1 MISLNSFYYI
11 LYDHLFKQ
19 INTIPFYFLPF
30 GSTKPEDL
38 SGSNIVCWHSY
49 PDSWSNVLFYD
60 QEPIQKENFKNVI
73 EYHRGNFKNRDWN
86 IQFLANS
93 EISQIKKN
101 ICKKYR
107 FLDFYYF
114 FHGFLSLYWFND
126 GKYMSDN
133 SYWSHDYICFN
144 HLHHSVRNYRLS
156 LVANLMEQDIL
167 DKGLVSLHLAKNSK
181 DLLKHELFYEYSNLS
196 SNNKKLIAKHIL
208 PLDKSLTIDD
218 CAISGEMSSH
228 FDHNILKLWQK
239 GFFHVVTE
247 TVFYDNKLHL
257 TEKIF
262 KPIIAKRPF
271 ILVGAHNNLK
281 YLKSYGFK
289 TFDKWIDESYDD
301 EQDPDLRMEKIVFEI
316 KKITLLSKE
325 QKIKMQHEMQSTLDY
340 NFNHFYNEFKKIIV
354 TELVDNFETCIKQ
367 WNTTTYNQIVDLNEF
382 NFDNI
387 KKILSQ

>member
-1 MISLNSFYYI
+1 MISLNNFYYI
-11 LYDHLFKQ
+11 LYDLLFKP

-30 GSTKPEDL
+30 GSTKPQDL
-38 SGSNIVCWHSY
+38 SGSNIVYWHSR
-49 PDSWSNVLFYD
+49 PDSLHNVLFYD
-60 QEPIQKENFKNVI
+60 QEPIQEKNFENVI
-73 EYHRGNFKNRDWN
+73 EWYRYNFIDRKWN

-93 EISQIKKN
+93 EISQVKKN
-101 ICKKYR
+101 VCKKHR

-133 SYWSHDYICFN
+133 SYWSQDYICFN
-144 HLHHSVRNYRLS
+144 HLHNSIRNYRLS
-156 LVANLMEQDIL
+156 LVANLMEQDLL
-167 DKGLVSLHLAKNSK
+167 DKGLVSLHIGKNSK
-181 DLLKHELFYEYSNLS
+181 DLIEHELSYEYSNLS
-196 SNNKKLIAKHIL
+196 SKNKELISKHIL
-208 PLDKSLTIDD
+208 QLDKSLTIDH
-218 CAISGEMSSH
+218 CVVGGEMSSH
-228 FDHNILKLWQK
+228 FDHEVLKLWQK
-239 GFFHVVTE
+239 AFFHIVTE

-262 KPIIAKRPF
+262 KPIVARRPF
-271 ILVGAHNNLK
+271 ILVGAYRNLK

-301 EQDPDLRMEKIVFEI
+301 EQDPDLRMEKIIFEI
-316 KKITLLSKE
+316 KKITLLSKD

-354 TELVDNFETCIKQ
+354 TELVDNFETCLKQ
-367 WNTTTYNQIVDLNEF
+367 WNTTTYNQFVDLNEF

-387 KKILSQ
+387 RKILSQ